1 MTETIDLPPWDDPD
15 SSAARA
21 KWKSLRHEV
30 VFQNPWIR
38 IESHDVVA
46 PTGRE
51 CHYGL
56 VRFANQA
63 VGVLPLFDDGTV
75 ALVGQA
81 RFALGTFSWEM
92 PEGGVP
98 YGEAPLD
105 GAKREL
111 REETGLTA
119 KHWQEILRF
128 DMSNSVTDEVAV
140 LYLAT
145 GLQAG
150 ESEPDETENLVPAR
164 VPFSQ
169 LLKAVIMGQVRDGLT
184 VASVLRVHHMA
195 VSGELPS
202 HLADAVLR

>member
-1 MTETIDLPPWDDPD
+1 MTDFIPPWDDRD
-15 SSAARA
+15 TAAKRPG
-21 KWKSLRHEV
+21 WTPLRHEV
-30 VFQNPWIR
+30 VFENPWIR

-46 PTGRE
+46 PTGRA
-51 CHYGL
+51 CHYGV
-56 VRFANQA
+56 VRFANRA

-98 YGEAPLD
+98 YNEDPLD

-111 REETGLTA
+111 REETGYTA
-119 KHWQEILRF
+119 ATWREILRF

-145 GLQAG
+145 GLTPGDTA
-150 ESEPDETENLVPAR
+150 PDETENLVSAR

-184 VASVLRVHHMA
+184 VAAVLRVHHMA
-195 VSGELPS
+195 VSGELPP
-202 HLADAVLR
+202 HLKDAVLRQE

>member
-1 MTETIDLPPWDDPD
+1 MTDNLPPWDTEE
-15 SSAARA
+15 AAGRRA
-21 KWKSLRHEV
+21 GWKSLRHEV

-56 VRFANQA
+56 VRFNNRA
-63 VGVLPLFDDGTV
+63 VGVLPLYDDGTV

-98 YGEAPLD
+98 EGEDPLD

-119 KHWQEILRF
+119 ANWQEILRF
-128 DMSNSVTDEVAV
+128 DMSNSVTDEIAV

-145 GLQAG
+145 GLSAG
-150 ESEPDETENLVPAR
+150 ESEPDETENLFAAR

-202 HLADAVLR
+202 PLREAVLRQE

>member
-1 MTETIDLPPWDDPD
+1 MADDNNLPPWDDE
-15 SSAARA
+15 AAAAGRA
-21 KWKSLRHEV
+21 KWRSLRHEI

-51 CHYGL
+51 CHYGV
-56 VRFANQA
+56 VRFANLA

-98 YGEAPLD
+98 HGEAPLD

-119 KHWQEILRF
+119 DTWQEILRF

-140 LYLAT
+140 LYLAM

-150 ESEPDETENLVPAR
+150 ETEPDETENLVPAR

-169 LLKAVIMGQVRDGLT
+169 LLKSVIMGQVRDGLT
-184 VASVLRVHHMA
+184 VASVLRVYHMA
-195 VSGELPS
+195 VSGELPP
-202 HLADAVLR
+202 HLAEAVLR

>member
-1 MTETIDLPPWDDPD
+1 MTELLPPWDDE
-15 SSAARA
+15 AAAAKRA
-21 KWKSLRHEV
+21 NWKSLRHQV
-30 VFQNPWIR
+30 VFENPWLR
-38 IESHDVVA
+38 IESHDVIA

-56 VRFANQA
+56 VRFANRA

-98 YGEAPLD
+98 AGEDTLD

-111 REETGLTA
+111 REETGYTA
-119 KHWQEILRF
+119 DHWQEILRF

-145 GLQAG
+145 GLKPG
-150 ESEPDETENLVPAR
+150 ETEPDETENLVAAR

-195 VSGELPS
+195 VSGELPA
-202 HLADAVLR
+202 HLAEAVLK